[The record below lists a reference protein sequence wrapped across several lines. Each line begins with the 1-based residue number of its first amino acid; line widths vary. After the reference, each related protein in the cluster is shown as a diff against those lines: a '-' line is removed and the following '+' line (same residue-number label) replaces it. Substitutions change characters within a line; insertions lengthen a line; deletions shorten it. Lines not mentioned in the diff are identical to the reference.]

1 MYTKIANPKTGRKV
15 AITSRLGKQII
26 RNYLNYLR
34 GGEATGGEEL
44 PADQRYRAQLISIT
58 KMKGEVTALEADVA
72 RLTAELDK
80 KTVEAASAAKK
91 VQEAVDAEL
100 ICKQNVSSCN
110 SNLVTARK
118 SLETLQGEYTLLD
131 GAAEV
136 IDDVAQEVLAA
147 QIATSKEELAIM
159 TDGFGDNDQARA
171 ALFG

>member
-44 PADQRYRAQLISIT
+44 TTDQRFRAQLISIT

-72 RLTAELDK
+72 RLTVELDK

-91 VQEAVDAEL
+91 VQEATEAKL
-100 ICKQNVSSCN
+100 ICQRNVSSCN
-110 SNLVTARK
+110 GNLATAQA
-118 SLETLQGEYTLLD
+118 SLKEALADFELCD
-131 GAAEV
+131 GAADV
-136 IDDVAQEVLAA
+136 IDDVAQEVLAD
-147 QIATSKEELAIM
+147 QIATSEEELAIVA
-159 TDGFGDNDQARA
+159 DGFGDNDQTRA
-171 ALFG
+171 TLFG